1 MIDVNVFLMAL
12 GLAILTERLWSHGLD
27 AGVWTWRGQRCVA
40 SFKQDSSLYSKMQ
53 CLKYA
58 YDVAGALNGPCWL
71 DFIGI
76 SHDSLKSR
84 HQRFLNLVDVRRLAP
99 AWRMIQSHQLADHA
113 FPGALKSG
121 GNTSVSYYLPYKGT
135 VFIASTTQ
143 RCSPW
148 CLINWSLYK
157 DQCFGICKDC
167 VLPSL
172 TDQRKIYHRKLRNSV
187 GSRPRVRQ
195 FENWSPHV
203 FSFFQIETCSQN
215 PRTSVHSTQLSFSNM
230 CFSIAWCQTEL
241 NLNPA
246 QWTEIKANVPFF
258 WKLTSACWL
267 W

>member
-1 MIDVNVFLMAL
+1 MCRVLQAGF
-12 GLAILTERLWSHGLD
+12 ILVLEDAMLEVCIRCCRRPERSLLTWLHWSFSRQFEI
-27 AGVWTWRGQRCVA
+27 TA
-40 SFKQDSSLYSKMQ
+40 S
-53 CLKYA
+53 A
-58 YDVAGALNGPCWL
+58 
-71 DFIGI
+71 
-76 SHDSLKSR
+76 
-84 HQRFLNLVDVRRLAP
+84 FLNLVDVRRLAP